1 MTRAAMRVLVLL
13 GYLVGRAEA
22 MDGEAAGRH
31 SLELVG
37 FVVAAFL
44 LFVAFSGVIMAVFSR
59 TWRRKKR
66 SVEHRGVSE
75 LASAAARSGHDSR
88 GAREGRP

>member
-1 MTRAAMRVLVLL
+1 MTRVAMRVLVLF
-13 GYLVGRAEA
+13 GYLAGCAEA
-22 MDGEAAGRH
+22 MDGEAAGRY

-44 LFVAFSGVIMAVFSR
+44 LYVAFSGIIMAVFSR

-66 SVEHRGVSE
+66 SVEHRGLSE
-75 LASAAARSGHDSR
+75 ISGAAAGSGNESPKALK
-88 GAREGRP
+88 ARP

>member
-1 MTRAAMRVLVLL
+1 MARVAMRVLVLL
-13 GYLVGRAEA
+13 GYLVGCAEA
-22 MDGEAAGRH
+22 MDGEAAGRY

-44 LFVAFSGVIMAVFSR
+44 LYVAFSGVIMAVFSR
-59 TWRRKKR
+59 TWRQKR

-75 LASAAARSGHDSR
+75 IASVAARSGHDSR